1 MHAPRKCFPAALGL
15 AVAIIAATLLAFTG
29 EGRAQPQPPA
39 ATEFRARIVEI
50 YGDKAIVEID
60 GRRFLVEAIQ
70 SDKPFP
76 GEVGAEIQILGQ
88 SRGNVLVPSRIT
100 LPSGVSVQRQA
111 EVGPPREPGL
121 GPDRSIEGQ
130 LRELGITA
138 VGRPFRRRYQTV
150 VEGRADDGRRVIA
163 SFDRGLRLEEIEET
177 EFRHI
182 HPMSPDALPPM
193 EVARRLA
200 SQGYSSVR
208 LIDQGR
214 FRLLYLVNDRQGQP
228 MELLVDRSGA
238 ILRRVWLR

>member
-1 MHAPRKCFPAALGL
+1 MHTPRKRLSAALGL
-15 AVAIIAATLLAFTG
+15 VVAIVAATLLAFTG
-29 EGRAQPQPPA
+29 EGRAQAPA
-39 ATEFRARIVEI
+39 ATEFHARIVEI
-50 YGDKAIVEID
+50 YGDKAIVEIE

-76 GEVGAEIQILGQ
+76 GEVGAEIQIVGE
-88 SRGNVLVPSRIT
+88 SRGNVLVPSQIT
-100 LPSGVSVQRQA
+100 LPSGASIQRQA
-111 EVGPPREPGL
+111 VTPGPGRPG
-121 GPDRSIEGQ
+121 GGWERIEGQ

-138 VGRPFRRRYQTV
+138 VGRPFRRRHQTV

-182 HPMSPDALPPM
+182 HPMSPDVLPPM
-193 EVARRLA
+193 EVTRRLTN
-200 SQGYSSVR
+200 QGYSSVR

>member
-1 MHAPRKCFPAALGL
+1 MRTSRKRLSAALGL
-15 AVAIIAATLLAFTG
+15 AVAIVAATLLAFTG
-29 EGRAQPQPPA
+29 ESRAQAPA
-39 ATEFRARIVEI
+39 PTEFRARIVEI

-60 GRRFLVEAIQ
+60 GQRFLVEAIQ
-70 SDKPFP
+70 ADKPFP
-76 GEVGAEIQILGQ
+76 SEVGAEIQILGQ

-100 LPSGVSVQRQA
+100 LPSGTTIQRQA
-111 EVGPPREPGL
+111 EAGPPREPGL

-138 VGRPFRRRYQTV
+138 VGRPFRRRHQTV

-214 FRLLYLVNDRQGQP
+214 FRLLYSVTDRQGQP

>member
-1 MHAPRKCFPAALGL
+1 MRTSCKRFSAALGL
-15 AVAIIAATLLAFTG
+15 AVAIVAATVLAFAG
-29 EGRAQPQPPA
+29 EGRAQPQAPTP
-39 ATEFRARIVEI
+39 TEFRARILEI

-60 GRRFLVEAIQ
+60 GRRVLVEALQ

-76 GEVGAEIQILGQ
+76 GEVGAEIQIVGY
-88 SRGNVLVPSRIT
+88 SRDNVLVPSQIT
-100 LPSGVSVQRQA
+100 LPSGVSIQRQA
-111 EVGPPREPGL
+111 LETGPGRPGFGRE
-121 GPDRSIEGQ
+121 RIEGQ

-138 VGRPFRRRYQTV
+138 VGRPFRRRHQTV

-193 EVARRLA
+193 EVAQRLA
-200 SQGYSSVR
+200 NQGYSSVR

-214 FRLLYLVNDRQGQP
+214 FRLLYSVNDRQGQP
-228 MELLVDRSGA
+228 MELLVDRSGV